1 MYNEWNVSTLL
12 RRLRHF
18 CFVTVTAIALAQDGG
33 AGSKDKSA
41 LAPAAEAGQ
50 AKVDPNTYIIGA
62 EDVLLIRVWREP
74 ELSGQ
79 VVVRPDGKITIQL
92 LGEVMASA
100 TTPEGLAKDIR
111 ERLEAKFMKNPEVTV
126 TVSAVHSKKY
136 FIQGEVNRTGPFP
149 LLVPTTILEALVN
162 AGGFRD
168 FAKQT
173 KIFVMR
179 GEKRHYFNYKDFM
192 KGKNPQQN
200 IRLQNGDIIV
210 VP

>member
-1 MYNEWNVSTLL
+1 MYNVGNVSTLL
-12 RRLRHF
+12 RAVRNF
-18 CFVTVTAIALAQDGG
+18 CFVTVTAVVLAQDAGTG
-33 AGSKDKSA
+33 AKPSTPQPETG
-41 LAPAAEAGQ
+41 PV
-50 AKVDPNTYIIGA
+50 KVDPNTYIIGP
-62 EDVLLIRVWREP
+62 EDVLLVRVWREA
-74 ELSGQ
+74 ELSGP
-79 VVVRPDGKITIQL
+79 VTVRPDGVITMQL
-92 LGEVMASA
+92 LGEVKASGQ
-100 TTPEGLAKDIR
+100 TPESLAKDIR
-111 ERLEAKFMKNPEVTV
+111 GRLEEKFMKNPEVTV

-149 LLVPTTILEALVN
+149 LLVPTTVLEALVN

-179 GEKRHYFNYKDFM
+179 GPKRVYFNYKDFM

-200 IRLQNGDIIV
+200 ILLQNGDIIV